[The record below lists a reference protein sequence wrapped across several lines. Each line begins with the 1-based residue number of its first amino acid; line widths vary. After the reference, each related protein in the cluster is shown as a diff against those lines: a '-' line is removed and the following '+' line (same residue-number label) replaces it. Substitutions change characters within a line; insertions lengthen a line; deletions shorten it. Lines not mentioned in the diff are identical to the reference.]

1 MRRTDLAA
9 GTAPPAAKPRRAWMD
24 NLRIVLISGVIVAHA
39 ATAYVVD
46 VGWYYEERTT
56 SEVSETLFS
65 FPVFLGGIFGLSPLL
80 VMAGWLSVSSLRRR
94 GASRF
99 VRARLVRL
107 GIPLV
112 LFAVL
117 VDPLADWLG
126 GTAAGETRSLVSYL
140 TDVGGDRDVGPMWF
154 VAAILVFSVGYAV
167 LRARRPAPDPAAEL
181 RVRHLAVIAATIAVL
196 DVLTWLRWGYL
207 SDTWWDLNWQH
218 WPQAAGLFAL
228 GVLAGERGW
237 LRALPAHVER
247 RAAWVSVAGLAALCA
262 LAAYSLSQALEQPD
276 FTEAGASWG
285 TAVFAVIDGAVAVA
299 LSIWVMAWFERR
311 WNGPPGRVTAA
322 AARGSY
328 ATYVLHPVPMVLLS
342 WLLAPVAL
350 APELKFAVVAALAVP
365 LCFVV
370 GYAVTR
376 IPGVG
381 RVL

>member
-1 MRRTDLAA
+1 MRTDLTTQ
-9 GTAPPAAKPRRAWMD
+9 TAPTASKPRRAWMD

-56 SEVSETLFS
+56 SEVSEIALS
-65 FPVFLGGIFGLSPLL
+65 FPVFLGGIFGLGPLL

-94 GASRF
+94 GTGGF

-112 LFAVL
+112 IFAAL
-117 VDPLADWLG
+117 VDPLADWMGSTAEG
-126 GTAAGETRSLVSYL
+126 GSRSLTAYL

-154 VAAILVFSVGYAV
+154 VAAILVFSAGYAA
-167 LRARRPAPDPAAEL
+167 LRARRPAPGPGAEL
-181 RVRHLAVIAATIAVL
+181 RARHLVAIAAAITVL

-207 SDTWWDLNWQH
+207 TETWWDLNWQH

-237 LRALPAHVER
+237 LRALPPRIER
-247 RAAWVSVAGLAALCA
+247 QAAWAAVAGMAALCGLAAW
-262 LAAYSLSQALEQPD
+262 SLSQQLEQPA
-276 FTEAGASWG
+276 FTEAGLQG
-285 TAVFAVIDGAVAVA
+285 QTMVFACIDGITAVA

-311 WNGPPGRVTAA
+311 WNGSPGRVTTA

-342 WLLAPVAL
+342 WLLAPVAV
-350 APELKFAVVAALAVP
+350 APELKLVVVAVLAVP
-365 LCFVV
+365 LCFVA
-370 GYAVTR
+370 GYGVTR
-376 IPGVG
+376 VPGVA

>member
-1 MRRTDLAA
+1 MRTDLAA
-9 GTAPPAAKPRRAWMD
+9 KTAPPAAKPRRAWMD

-56 SEVSETLFS
+56 SELTQTVLS
-65 FPVFLGGIFGLSPLL
+65 FPVFLGGIFGLGPLL

-94 GASRF
+94 GASGF

-107 GIPLV
+107 GVPLL
-112 LFAVL
+112 LFGL
-117 VDPLADWLG
+117 FVDPLADWIG
-126 GTAAGETRSLVSYL
+126 GTAQGETRPLTSYL

-154 VAAILVFSVGYAV
+154 VAAILVFSLGYAV
-167 LRARRPAPDPAAEL
+167 LRARRPAPDPAATL
-181 RVRHLAVIAATIAVL
+181 RVRHLVLIAAAIAVL

-207 SDTWWDLNWQH
+207 TETWWDLNWQH
-218 WPQAAGLFAL
+218 WPQAAGLFVL

-237 LRALPAHVER
+237 LRALPAHIER
-247 RAAWVSVAGLAALCA
+247 QAAWISVAGIVALCA
-262 LAAYSLSQALEQPD
+262 LAVYSLTRALEQPD

-285 TAVFAVIDGAVAVA
+285 TTVFACIDGAVAVA
-299 LSIWVMAWFERR
+299 LSIWLMAWFERR

-342 WLLAPVAL
+342 WLFAAAAL
-350 APELKFAVVAALAVP
+350 APEAKFVVVAVLAVP
-365 LCFVV
+365 LCFAV

-376 IPGVG
+376 IPGVS

>member
-1 MRRTDLAA
+1 
-9 GTAPPAAKPRRAWMD
+9 MD

-56 SEVSETLFS
+56 SELSETLFS
-65 FPVFLGGIFGLSPLL
+65 FPVFLGGIFGLGPLF

-94 GASRF
+94 GAGGF

-107 GIPLV
+107 GIPLL
-112 LFAVL
+112 LFAIL
-117 VDPLADWLG
+117 VDPLADWMGSTAEG
-126 GTAAGETRSLVSYL
+126 GTRSLTSYL
-140 TDVGGDRDVGPMWF
+140 TDTGGDRDVGPMWF
-154 VAAILVFSVGYAV
+154 VAAILVFSVAYAV
-167 LRARRPAPDPAAEL
+167 LRTRRPAPAGATL
-181 RVRHLAVIAATIAVL
+181 RVRHLLLVAVSITVL
-196 DVLTWLRWGYL
+196 DLLTWLRWGYL
-207 SDTWWDLNWQH
+207 SDSWWDLNWQH
-218 WPQAAGLFAL
+218 WPQAAGLFVL

-237 LRALPAHVER
+237 LHALPATVER
-247 RAAWVSVAGLAALCA
+247 RAGRASVAGMAALCA
-262 LAAYSLSQALEQPD
+262 LAAYSLSQQLEQPQ
-276 FTEAGASWG
+276 FTEAGAHWQ

-328 ATYVLHPVPMVLLS
+328 AAYVLHPVPMVLLS
-342 WLLAPVAL
+342 WLLAAAAL
-350 APELKFAVVAALAVP
+350 AAELKFVVVAVLAVP
-365 LCFVV
+365 LCFAV

-376 IPGVG
+376 IPGVS